1 MAALLEETR
10 PLRLGVEPPVEMA
23 TLAQRMSMPVLPEP
37 TAADRVARGIAYL
50 DGTLPRWRRA
60 IRLPVDIADASFC
73 VLGQMYLYHP
83 KLRWHTGDSNYGRAR
98 AQLRLSK
105 EEAEAYGFLGNG
117 HRGDYNAL
125 TQEWRRALGQQGVRR
140 IKRLLRWFNK

>member
-1 MAALLEETR
+1 MAALLEDTR
-10 PLRLGVEPPVEMA
+10 PLRGEPAGEMA

-60 IRLPVDIADASFC
+60 IRLPVNISDASFC

-83 KLRWHTGDSNYGRAR
+83 KMRYQVGESFYECAR
-98 AQLRLSK
+98 TQLRLSK
-105 EEAEAYGFLGNG
+105 DEAEAYGFLGNG

-125 TQEWRRALGQQGVRR
+125 TQEWRRQLGQVGVRR